1 MLHCFALLMFLLF
14 AASAWADDRKVILS
28 DGFQEVAQPGK
39 SVVRDV
45 NLFRHYEGLK
55 HFAQGRML
63 EHRERIPEAL
73 QAYNLAT
80 QFDGKAT
87 DLIRMMLP
95 LCFKMEQTATALK
108 LMRRS
113 LEIDPTQIYLW
124 LKLGQELHDL
134 QRYPESLQAVE
145 QAMPHLDANRNP
157 AFAADLLV
165 VQGCDYDALNQYDK
179 AAEAF
184 TQALKIVQDRNRYL
198 EDPYSP
204 PLEELPREEARLLE
218 RLARSAMKARQYDV
232 ALDACKKSHAVYDQ
246 GNDRLELNL
255 AEVYLASGKPEAAT
269 VHLMKAVRNNPLS
282 DEPFRLLVKAYEQSG
297 RAAEVVP
304 FLEQLLATSPKN
316 TALNLV
322 LAEQL
327 TETQQFPQAERLYR
341 EIFTIE
347 QAAFPDAVQGY
358 FKLLVCQGKVAEA
371 MTEFD
376 QMMSQPS
383 RARWARVAV
392 IALLKDPAVFKSIS
406 SVADPANISSS
417 TLLMLIRLS
426 LQLEMF
432 EQAEALAK
440 QYVLSVTKPQE
451 AFLLLIKS
459 QLEQKKYDK
468 ALLTCQAAINHP
480 AITQPLVFH
489 LESAKAQ
496 AQLKQ
501 PEAALQSL
509 KAARELCG
517 PSTTDEHQVVCTKLY
532 LLHVLG
538 KHQQCLQEAEEAL
551 KTSLAQ
557 GPWARQ
563 VRYIQAHAFEA
574 TGEFEKSLH
583 QFTLILQRDPND
595 GEALA
600 AKARCLL
607 FQNKDLKQ
615 AMLDIDTAIELDLI
629 AQNKRNR
636 HSPSAGN
643 LKVNPGYQATKASIL
658 MRQGKASE
666 ASALLMPLVSQ
677 PVSSDAWVLLALGD
691 GFLAQNKREEAR
703 QAWQQAM
710 DALPLHLMMGTDLRS
725 SLQTRLKMVQPDIIP
740 ASGTTTTSPIK
751 P

>member
-1 MLHCFALLMFLLF
+1 MVRCITVLQFLFLTTVI
-14 AASAWADDRKVILS
+14 WADDRKLILS
-28 DGFQEVAQPGK
+28 DSFQEVAQPGK

-45 NLFRHYEGLK
+45 NLLRHYEGLK

-63 EHRERIPEAL
+63 EHRDRIPEAL
-73 QAYNLAT
+73 QAYQLAT

-95 LCFKMEQTATALK
+95 LCFKMEQTATALM

-113 LEIDPTQIYLW
+113 LDIDPTQIYLW

-134 QRYPESLQAVE
+134 QRYAESLQTVE
-145 QAMPHLDANRNP
+145 QAMVHLDAIKNP
-157 AFAADLLV
+157 AFAADLFV
-165 VQGCDYDALNQYDK
+165 IQGCNYDATSQFEK
-179 AAEAF
+179 ATVAF

-198 EDPYSP
+198 EDPFSP

-218 RLARSAMKARQYDV
+218 RLARSAMKAQQFEV

-255 AEVYLASGKPEAAT
+255 AEVYLAAGKPEAAT

-282 DEPFRLLVKAYEQSG
+282 DEPFRLLVKAFEQSG
-297 RAAEVVP
+297 RSAEIVP

-327 TETQQFPQAERLYR
+327 TEKERYSQAERLYR

-347 QAAFPDAVQGY
+347 QAAFPDAMQGY
-358 FKLLVCQGKVAEA
+358 FKLLMKQGKVTEA
-371 MTEFD
+371 MAEFD
-376 QMMSQPS
+376 QLMSQPA

-392 IALLKDPAVFKSIS
+392 VALLKEPAVFRSIS
-406 SVADPANISSS
+406 SVADPARISSS
-417 TLLMLIRLS
+417 TLLMLVRLS
-426 LQLEMF
+426 LQLEQY
-432 EQAEALAK
+432 EQAESLAK
-440 QYVLSVTKPQE
+440 AYLLTVTKPQE

-468 ALLTCQAAINHP
+468 ALLSCQAAINHP

-501 PEAALQSL
+501 SEAALQSL
-509 KAARELCG
+509 LAARELCG
-517 PSTTDEHQVVCTKLY
+517 PGTTDEHHVLCTRLY
-532 LLHVLG
+532 LLHIMG
-538 KHQQCLQEAEEAL
+538 QHQPCLKEAEEVL
-551 KTSLAQ
+551 KTSLEQ

-563 VRYIQAHAFEA
+563 VRYIQAHALEA
-574 TGEFEKSLH
+574 IGEFQQSL
-583 QFTLILQRDPND
+583 QTLTLILQRDPND
-595 GEALA
+595 SEALA
-600 AKARCLL
+600 ARARCLL

-615 AMLDIDTAIELDLI
+615 AMLDIDAAIELDLI
-629 AQNKRNR
+629 AQHKKNR
-636 HSPSAGN
+636 YSPSPAR
-643 LKVNPGYQATKASIL
+643 LKVNPGFQATKASIL
-658 MRQGKASE
+658 MRQGKSSDAF
-666 ASALLMPLVSQ
+666 ALLSSMQAEPAT
-677 PVSSDAWVLLALGD
+677 SDAWVLLTLGD
-691 GFLAQNKREEAR
+691 GFLVQNKWNEAR
-703 QAWQQAM
+703 QVWQQAL
-710 DALPLHLMMGTDLRS
+710 DALPQQMMMGTDLRS
-725 SLQTRLKMVQPDIIP
+725 SLQTRLKMVQSHIVP
-740 ASGTTTTSPIK
+740 ASGTTTSSPIK